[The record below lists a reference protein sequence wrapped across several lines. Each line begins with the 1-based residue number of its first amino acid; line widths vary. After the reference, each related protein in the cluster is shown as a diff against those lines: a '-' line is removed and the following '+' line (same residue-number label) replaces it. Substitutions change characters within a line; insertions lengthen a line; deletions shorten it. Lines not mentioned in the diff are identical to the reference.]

1 MDETL
6 SVIMDR
12 FGVSRRQAYRYIE
25 EALRIKRTVPVPE
38 RKVVFTVKVPES
50 LVSLIRHVAN
60 ATGESLSVIV
70 TQAPEGISE
79 EKGVW
84 LKSIVRFRCFTAT
97 IVWAMRR
104 SRRSTGCLFRRRYG
118 RTG

>member
-1 MDETL
+1 MRKRSPQAELAERVNVACSLLKEGSSRDEAL
-6 SVIMDR
+6 SAIMDR

-60 ATGESLSVIV
+60 ATGESLSAIV
-70 TQAPEGISE
+70 TQA
-79 EKGVW
+79 
-84 LKSIVRFRCFTAT
+84 LKAFLK
-97 IVWAMRR
+97 RR
-104 SRRSTGCLFRRRYG
+104 GYG
-118 RTG
+118 PKAS

>member
-1 MDETL
+1 MRRRSPHSELAERVNVARSLLKAGSSRDEAL
-6 SVIMDR
+6 SVIIDR

-25 EALRIKRTVPVPE
+25 EALRIKRAVAVPE

-70 TQAPEGISE
+70 TQA
-79 EKGVW
+79 
-84 LKSIVRFRCFTAT
+84 LKAFLK
-97 IVWAMRR
+97 RR
-104 SRRSTGCLFRRRYG
+104 GYG
-118 RTG
+118 QKAS